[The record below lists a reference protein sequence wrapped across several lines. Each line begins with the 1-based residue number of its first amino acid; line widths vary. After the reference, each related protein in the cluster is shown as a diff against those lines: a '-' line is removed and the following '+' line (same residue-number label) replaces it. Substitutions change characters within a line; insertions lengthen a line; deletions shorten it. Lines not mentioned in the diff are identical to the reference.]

1 LVNWQQEEPIGYGGG
16 RQLSMDGTSRVSRE
30 AQARFCEGLGVKL
43 PGATHPVIC
52 FQYREDAE
60 KVMEVLPKR
69 FAKYGL
75 TLHPEKTR
83 LLEFRTMCNGEGKTA
98 GSET

>member
-1 LVNWQQEEPIGYGGG
+1 MNPPRNRKSE
-16 RQLSMDGTSRVSRE
+16 DGNPPPTTGATELYPDHV
-30 AQARFCEGLGVKL
+30 QFCEGLGVKL